1 MWVMRRFLCLVALL
15 PVAALAAPNPKLAEA
30 RKFLEDLELEKAAR
44 ALAAAES
51 QPGNDRGQTLE
62 ILTLQGIV
70 FGTMNKDAKV
80 RDAFR
85 KLLIL
90 DPDAKL
96 TGDQPPRVRTPFYEA
111 KEWVAQNEPLQLEAV
126 AGPLGKGTELVVTVR
141 RDTLRLVKK
150 VRFLVGAEAPQ
161 EAVFENGAARAS
173 VEAPVTSWRV
183 ELLGAKD
190 AVLLEKGPFPTTG
203 TPVASAPKPEVPP
216 VVPTPEPPP
225 PGAVQAPAAATAAP
239 NGWMRPVS
247 FGLGGAAAVA
257 AGVGIAL
264 GVSSSS
270 TRQSL
275 SQLMPNERGLIE
287 GLSQRQALAQEAM
300 ANQQAVIA
308 NVLFVSA
315 AVLAGTGVVLF
326 LLGAPVE
333 RSAVSVSVSPAG
345 VFVTGAF
352 R

>member
-1 MWVMRRFLCLVALL
+1 MRRLLCLVALL

-30 RKFLEDLELEKAAR
+30 KKFLEDLELEKAAR

-51 QPGNDRGQTLE
+51 QPGNDRAQTLE

-111 KEWVAQNEPLQLEAV
+111 KEWVAQNEPLQFEAV

-161 EAVFENGAARAS
+161 EAVVENSAARAF

-190 AVLLEKGPFPTTG
+190 AVLLEKGPLTTTG
-203 TPVASAPKPEVPP
+203 TPVAPKPEAPQVA
-216 VVPTPEPPP
+216 PTPEPPP
-225 PGAVQAPAAATAAP
+225 PGAVQAPAAATAP
-239 NGWMRPVS
+239 NGMRPVS
-247 FGLGGAAAVA
+247 FGLGGAAIVA